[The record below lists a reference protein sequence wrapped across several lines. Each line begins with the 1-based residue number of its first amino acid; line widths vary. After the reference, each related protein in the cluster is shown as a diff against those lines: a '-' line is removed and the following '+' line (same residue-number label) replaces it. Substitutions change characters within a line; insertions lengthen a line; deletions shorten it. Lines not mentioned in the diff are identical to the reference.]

1 MMAENTTNEN
11 KSKVAEDNKNREF
24 LLNKHISAD
33 NVEKII
39 KGILEINRYDDKERK
54 KDHTY
59 IRKPIKLIIDSFGGS
74 IHCGNALAGIIDTS
88 ETPVHGYCY
97 GKAMSQAFMIFAIC
111 HKRFAHPIAT
121 FMYHDGG
128 STFRGLTEQ
137 IQLDI
142 DELRRLVAIG
152 DEFLVRDTK
161 LTKEKLE
168 KIKKSRLNWYMDAK
182 EALEWGIVDEILE
195 SKRNKNT

>member
-1 MMAENTTNEN
+1 MSEQNTNNEN
-11 KSKVAEDNKNREF
+11 KTKVAEDNKNREF
-24 LLNKHISAD
+24 LLNKHISAE

-39 KGILEINRYDDKERK
+39 KGILEINRYDDKQQE
-54 KDHTY
+54 KDSTY
-59 IRKPIKLIIDSFGGS
+59 ERKPIKLIIDSFGGS

-97 GKAMSQAFMIFAIC
+97 GKAMSQGFMIFAIC
-111 HKRFAHPIAT
+111 HYRYAHPIAT

-128 STFRGLTEQ
+128 STYKGLTEQ

-152 DEFLVRDTK
+152 DKFLVRDTK
-161 LTKEKLE
+161 LTMEKLE
-168 KIKKSRLNWYMDAK
+168 EVKKLRLNWYMDAE
-182 EALEWGIVDEILE
+182 EALKWGIVDELLE
-195 SKRNKNT
+195 SKRNKK